1 MRSTRWRASITRP
14 WNEFADPDAL
24 FAGQGGLPHITYD
37 GIGEAGGPFPEED
50 RICVD
55 EDESVTRGVI
65 FGLSLN
71 HTKGHVVRAAM
82 EGVAFALYHSFET
95 LSSAGLRVIF
105 KAKKLMDANGGKFLM
120 VNLQPQIKKVFEI
133 IKALD
138 GMNVF
143 KDQAEMDEYLAAM
156 QDKVK
161 DGE

>member
-1 MRSTRWRASITRP
+1 MSLEIVITPEANNGKRISIAGSLDSNTAPDLQQSIDSELNDSVSTTILDF
-14 WNEFADPDAL
+14 NELDF
-24 FAGQGGLPHITYD
+24 
-37 GIGEAGGPFPEED
+37 
-50 RICVD
+50 
-55 EDESVTRGVI
+55 
-65 FGLSLN
+65 
-71 HTKGHVVRAAM
+71 
-82 EGVAFALYHSFET
+82 

-105 KAKKLMDANGGKFLM
+105 KTKKFMDNNGGKFLM

-143 KDQAEMDEYLAAM
+143 KDQAEMDEYLTAM